1 MKSNFL
7 LIALLILFGSHSL
20 AQEKIEREY
29 NSIITFSTFSPIVNY
44 APRWN
49 LGYIRKIE
57 KRYWLGVEIGY
68 GNQNLSVNFAE
79 EGGWIK
85 KDYKIFEIKPE
96 IYYDLRPKSNLKH
109 LLSLELQYLNH
120 LDNFKNSWYYNLEN
134 KTYYRY
140 DLADY
145 QRVKYGVNINYS
157 LIYNI
162 TKKLAIMQKTGI
174 GFRQRN
180 VKYSNIINKI
190 EDENFEE
197 SDVILVPVSNG
208 FLRDNGINNSFNF
221 NLDLKIIYKF

>member
-1 MKSNFL
+1 MKLNL
-7 LIALLILFGSHSL
+7 KLITLIFFFTNSIFS
-20 AQEKIEREY
+20 QEKT
-29 NSIITFSTFSPIVNY
+29 NDFKSIATFSIFSPTISY

-49 LGYIRKIE
+49 LGFIRKIE
-57 KRYWLGVEIGY
+57 KRYWIGLEIGY

-85 KDYKIFEIKPE
+85 NDYKIFEIKPE

-120 LDNFKNSWYYNLEN
+120 SDKFNNSWYYDIEN
-134 KTYYRY
+134 KTYYKY

-145 QRVKYGVNINYS
+145 QRNKYGVNINYS

-162 TKKLAIMQKTGI
+162 TKKLALMQKTGI

-180 VKYSNIINKI
+180 VKYSDIINKI
-190 EDENFEE
+190 EDEYFEE

-208 FLRDNGINNSFNF
+208 FLRDNGVNNSFNF

>member
-1 MKSNFL
+1 MKLNLKLIILTLFITNLNF
-7 LIALLILFGSHSL
+7 S
-20 AQEKIEREY
+20 QEKAKDFK
-29 NSIITFSTFSPIVNY
+29 SIATFSIFSPTISY
-44 APRWN
+44 APRWS

-79 EGGWIK
+79 GGGWIK

-96 IYYDLRPKSNLKH
+96 IYYDLSPKSNLKH

-120 LDNFKNSWYYNLEN
+120 LDNFKNSWYYNLDT

-145 QRVKYGVNINYS
+145 KKIKYGVNINYS
-157 LIYNI
+157 LSYNF
-162 TKKLAIMQKTGI
+162 TKKIALMQKTGI

-180 VKYSNIINKI
+180 VKYSNVINKI

-208 FLRDNGINNSFNF
+208 FLRDNGLNNSFNF

>member
-7 LIALLILFGSHSL
+7 LTALLILFGSHSL

-85 KDYKIFEIKPE
+85 KDYKIF
-96 IYYDLRPKSNLKH
+96 
-109 LLSLELQYLNH
+109 
-120 LDNFKNSWYYNLEN
+120 
-134 KTYYRY
+134 
-140 DLADY
+140 
-145 QRVKYGVNINYS
+145 
-157 LIYNI
+157 
-162 TKKLAIMQKTGI
+162 
-174 GFRQRN
+174 
-180 VKYSNIINKI
+180 
-190 EDENFEE
+190 
-197 SDVILVPVSNG
+197 
-208 FLRDNGINNSFNF
+208 
-221 NLDLKIIYKF
+221 

>member
-1 MKSNFL
+1 MKLNLKLIILTLFITYLNF
-7 LIALLILFGSHSL
+7 S
-20 AQEKIEREY
+20 QEKAKDFK
-29 NSIITFSTFSPIVNY
+29 SIATFSTFSPTISY
-44 APRWN
+44 APRWS

-96 IYYDLRPKSNLKH
+96 IYYDLSQKSNLKH

-120 LDNFKNSWYYNLEN
+120 LDNFKNSWYYNLDT

-145 QRVKYGVNINYS
+145 KRIKYGVNINYS
-157 LIYNI
+157 LIYNF
-162 TKKLAIMQKTGI
+162 TKKIALMQKTGI

-180 VKYSNIINKI
+180 VKYSNVINKI

-208 FLRDNGINNSFNF
+208 FLRDNGLNNSFNF

>member
-1 MKSNFL
+1 MKLNLKLVILAFFITNLNF
-7 LIALLILFGSHSL
+7 S
-20 AQEKIEREY
+20 QEKTKDFK
-29 NSIITFSTFSPIVNY
+29 SIATFSIFSPTISY
-44 APRWN
+44 APRWS

-120 LDNFKNSWYYNLEN
+120 LDSFKSSWYYNLDN

-157 LIYNI
+157 LIYNL
-162 TKKLAIMQKTGI
+162 TKKLAMMQKTGI